1 MLLLESAVSLWE
13 VRMRHSQLF
22 TLFVLSLAICAAAQ
36 KQSES
41 ASPTKTGPPPE
52 DSSLRAPDSS
62 SRLPVKRVV
71 LYKNGVGYFE
81 HTARVHGT
89 QDLSI
94 DFTTSQL
101 NDVLKSLTAVDLGDG
116 HVSSVRYNSIAPL
129 DERLKSLRL
138 PFGEQI
144 TQAEYLSALRGARVE
159 VHNGASATTGR
170 LLSVE
175 KTRRSRGKNEDQFED
190 VTTFSIVTDAGEMR
204 NFELG
209 SGTSVRI
216 AERELNDEVGRYLS
230 LIGSS
235 RARDVRR
242 MSFTASGTGDRD
254 VFVSYISEVPIW
266 KSTYRVIF
274 SDKPGEKPLL
284 QGWAIV
290 DNTIGEDWKDV
301 QLSLVAGAPQSFIQ
315 NISQPFYA
323 RRPEIPLPASVML
336 TPQSHEATVEA
347 INVGG
352 FGGGVGGGVAIAPGV
367 ANATTSLN
375 GLVKD
380 PSGTIL
386 RNARVTVR
394 NEETGS
400 SQVATTDAQ
409 GRYHFNDIQAGNSA
423 LSVNSPGFQA
433 YRLTNIYL
441 GIGRNNQIDAT
452 LSLGSTA
459 STVEVNG
466 QAPML
471 ETETAEL
478 STIAEKQRVEA
489 EGKSAGDF
497 FEYKIKQKTTIGKNQ
512 SALVP
517 ILQAH
522 IDAEKVTLWNRESA
536 PLRALWVK
544 NTSGQVLDA
553 GSFNVLEADTFAGEG
568 VLETIHPDERR
579 LLSYAGDAAVHVKYT
594 DESSDKPYSRIRIL
608 KGVMTLTKQQ
618 RAASKFTIHNA
629 DTDSRQVIVEFPT
642 QQGWSLAP
650 GTPQPEESSESF
662 YRFRVPVEAGKTGEL
677 TVETIH
683 PEQETYELTNL
694 DDDEITLLVQQ
705 QRMTPAMKQ
714 AFDGLLK
721 QKEKI
726 GGITA
731 QINQRK
737 QESDQITADQNR
749 IRENMKA
756 LKGSSEEKTLLQR
769 YVSQLDSQENRLAT
783 LRKEATE
790 FTAQQNAA
798 STELDRMIEEV
809 NLEENF

>member
-1 MLLLESAVSLWE
+1 
-13 VRMRHSQLF
+13 MRHSQLF
-22 TLFVLSLAICAAAQ
+22 FLFVLLLAICAAAQ
-36 KQSES
+36 K
-41 ASPTKTGPPPE
+41 PPE
-52 DSSLRAPDSS
+52 STSPKSATSPKTEGTKNDPAEPDSS

-138 PFGEQI
+138 PFGEQV
-144 TQAEYLSALRGARVE
+144 TQAQYLLALRGARVE
-159 VHNGASATTGR
+159 VHSGSSTTTGR

-175 KTRRSRGKNEDQFED
+175 KERRSRGKDEFED
-190 VTTFSIVTDAGEMR
+190 VTTFSVVTDIGEMR

-209 SGTSVRI
+209 AGTSVRI
-216 AERELNDEVGRYLS
+216 AERELNEEVGRYLS

-266 KSTYRVIF
+266 KSTYRILF
-274 SDKPGEKPLL
+274 SDKPGEKPVL

-315 NISQPFYA
+315 NISQPYYA

-336 TPQSHEATVEA
+336 TPQSHEATSA
-347 INVGG
+347 DGQSINGSRGG
-352 FGGGVGGGVAIAPGV
+352 IGSGGGIGGGMLAQKKAAAAISAGKYKQFLSGGSAEVTVTAEAPVLNTETSEIVAIAG
-367 ANATTSLN
+367 N
-375 GLVKD
+375 
-380 PSGTIL
+380 
-386 RNARVTVR
+386 
-394 NEETGS
+394 
-400 SQVATTDAQ
+400 
-409 GRYHFNDIQAGNSA
+409 QA
-423 LSVNSPGFQA
+423 
-433 YRLTNIYL
+433 I
-441 GIGRNNQIDAT
+441 
-452 LSLGSTA
+452 
-459 STVEVNG
+459 
-466 QAPML
+466 
-471 ETETAEL
+471 
-478 STIAEKQRVEA
+478 EA

-497 FEYKIKQKTTIGKNQ
+497 FEYKVKQKITIGKNQ

-522 IDAEKVTLWNRESA
+522 IDAEKVTLWNRGSA

-544 NTSGQVLDA
+544 NTSGQVIDA

-568 VLETIHPDERR
+568 IIETIHPDERR

-594 DESSDKPYSRIRIL
+594 DESSDHPYSRIRIL
-608 KGVMTLTKQQ
+608 KGMMTLTKQQ

-629 DTDSRQVIVEFPT
+629 DTDSRQVIVEFPV

-662 YRFRVPVEAGKTGEL
+662 YRFRVPVEAGKTAEL
-677 TVETIH
+677 NVETVH

-694 DDDEITLLVQQ
+694 DDDEIALLVQQ

-726 GGITA
+726 AGIAA
-731 QINQRK
+731 QINQRNA
-737 QESDQITADQNR
+737 EATQIAADQNR

-756 LKGSSEEKTLLQR
+756 LKGSAEEKTLLQR
-769 YVSQLDSQENRLAT
+769 YVGQLDSQENRLAA
-783 LRKEATE
+783 LRKE
-790 FTAQQNAA
+790 TAELTTQQNSA
-798 STELDRMIEEV
+798 SAELDRMIEAV

>member
-1 MLLLESAVSLWE
+1 MLDLRFSKTE
-13 VRMRHSQLF
+13 VRMRLSTLAVLAAFSLTAVSQTQKKSDLPKP
-22 TLFVLSLAICAAAQ
+22 APAQ
-36 KQSES
+36 PKAS
-41 ASPTKTGPPPE
+41 A
-52 DSSLRAPDSS
+52 APDSS

-175 KTRRSRGKNEDQFED
+175 KTRRSRGKGEAEFED

-323 RRPEIPLPASVML
+323 RRPVVPLPQSVML
-336 TPQSHEATVEA
+336 TPQSQEATLE
-347 INVGG
+347 GG
-352 FGGGVGGGVAIAPGV
+352 EQDQVVA
-367 ANATTSLN
+367 
-375 GLVKD
+375 K
-380 PSGTIL
+380 
-386 RNARVTVR
+386 
-394 NEETGS
+394 
-400 SQVATTDAQ
+400 
-409 GRYHFNDIQAGNSA
+409 
-423 LSVNSPGFQA
+423 
-433 YRLTNIYL
+433 L
-441 GIGRNNQIDAT
+441 G
-452 LSLGSTA
+452 
-459 STVEVNG
+459 
-466 QAPML
+466 
-471 ETETAEL
+471 
-478 STIAEKQRVEA
+478 
-489 EGKSAGDF
+489 
-497 FEYKIKQKTTIGKNQ
+497 
-512 SALVP
+512 
-517 ILQAH
+517 
-522 IDAEKVTLWNRESA
+522 
-536 PLRALWVK
+536 
-544 NTSGQVLDA
+544 
-553 GSFNVLEADTFAGEG
+553 
-568 VLETIHPDERR
+568 
-579 LLSYAGDAAVHVKYT
+579 
-594 DESSDKPYSRIRIL
+594 
-608 KGVMTLTKQQ
+608 
-618 RAASKFTIHNA
+618 
-629 DTDSRQVIVEFPT
+629 
-642 QQGWSLAP
+642 
-650 GTPQPEESSESF
+650 
-662 YRFRVPVEAGKTGEL
+662 
-677 TVETIH
+677 
-683 PEQETYELTNL
+683 
-694 DDDEITLLVQQ
+694 
-705 QRMTPAMKQ
+705 
-714 AFDGLLK
+714 
-721 QKEKI
+721 
-726 GGITA
+726 
-731 QINQRK
+731 
-737 QESDQITADQNR
+737 
-749 IRENMKA
+749 
-756 LKGSSEEKTLLQR
+756 
-769 YVSQLDSQENRLAT
+769 
-783 LRKEATE
+783 
-790 FTAQQNAA
+790 
-798 STELDRMIEEV
+798 
-809 NLEENF
+809 

>member
-1 MLLLESAVSLWE
+1 
-13 VRMRHSQLF
+13 MRHSSEVILAF
-22 TLFVLSLAICAAAQ
+22 ALLSAHSFAQTKPSKPQATQATVVSGVAA
-36 KQSES
+36 
-41 ASPTKTGPPPE
+41 
-52 DSSLRAPDSS
+52 DSSA
-62 SRLPVKRVV
+62 RLPVKRVV

-94 DFTTSQL
+94 DFTTAQL

-116 HVSSVRYNSIAPL
+116 RISSVRYNSIAPL

-138 PFGEQI
+138 PFGEQV

-159 VHNGASATTGR
+159 VHSGSATAAGR

-175 KTRRSRGKNEDQFED
+175 KIRKQRSKDDFEE
-190 VTTFSIVTDAGEMR
+190 VTAFAIVTDVGELR

-216 AERELNDEVGRYLS
+216 AERELTDEVGRYLT

-242 MSFTASGTGDRD
+242 MSFAAAGSGDRD

-266 KSTYRVIF
+266 KSTYRILF
-274 SDKPGEKPLL
+274 PEKPGERPLL

-323 RRPEIPLPASVML
+323 RRPVVPLPESVML
-336 TPQSHEATVEA
+336 TPQSHEATMQFDRLEQFA
-347 INVGG
+347 ELQAGAAG
-352 FGGGVGGGVAIAPGV
+352 PSH
-367 ANATTSLN
+367 ATTSLE

-380 PSGTIL
+380 PSGAAVSG
-386 RNARVTVR
+386 ARVTVR
-394 NEETGS
+394 NEETGAA
-400 SQVATTDAQ
+400 QVAMTDSR
-409 GRYHFNDIQAGNSA
+409 GHYRFNDLQAGNA
-423 LSVNSPGFQA
+423 AVFVNATGFQ
-433 YRLTNIYL
+433 RFNLTNVYL
-441 GIGRNNQIDAT
+441 GIGRTNEIDAT
-452 LSLGSTA
+452 LNVGA
-459 STVEVNG
+459 ANETVEVSG
-466 QAPML
+466 QASRV
-471 ETETAEL
+471 ETSTATV
-478 STIAEKQRVEA
+478 STLAEKQGAEA

-497 FEYKIKQKTTIGKNQ
+497 FEYKIKQKITIGKNQ

-522 IDAEKVTLWNRESA
+522 IDAEKVTLWNEQSA
-536 PLRALWVK
+536 PLRALWIK

-594 DESSDKPYSRIRIL
+594 ADETEKPFSQVRIS
-608 KGVMTLTKQQ
+608 KGVMQLTKE
-618 RAASKFTIHNA
+618 RRRSNKFTIRNA
-629 DTDSRQVIVEFPT
+629 DADPRQVIVEYPAEE
-642 QQGWSLAP
+642 GWKLTSA
-650 GTPQPEESSESF
+650 TPKPEESSES
-662 YRFRVPVEAGKTGEL
+662 YHRFRVPVDAGKTAEL
-677 TVETIH
+677 TVESIH
-683 PEQETYELTNL
+683 PEETRYELTNL
-694 DDDEITLLVQQ
+694 DDEEVALLVEQK
-705 QRMTPAMKQ
+705 RMTPSLQQ
-714 AFDGLLK
+714 AFDRILK

-726 GGITA
+726 EGLA
-731 QINQRK
+731 VQLSDRK
-737 QESDQITADQNR
+737 RESEQITADQNR

-756 LKGSSEEKTLLQR
+756 LKGSSEEKALLQR
-769 YVSQLDSQENRLAT
+769 YVGQLDSQESRLAT
-783 LRKEATE
+783 LRRESIDITNQENQAK
-790 FTAQQNAA
+790 
-798 STELDRMIEEV
+798 SELDRIIMEV
-809 NLEENF
+809 NVDENF